1 MLFEHTISELPLP
14 RLNRIRTTS
23 SFVDGSVTLTSVR
36 QFDQNSAT
44 SILTLTQNS
53 PRFEL
58 KMTQNDPLLEALAVP
73 NDLSVSGTLERR
85 KLDMVAKIDG
95 EKFNLR
101 GKYTQNPL
109 GLEIMSDNG
118 EITFSADIGEND
130 GKIILLSS
138 AGELAR
144 DLKFTYSWPD
154 SVILNLDGKIAK
166 YSHSSQACDL
176 FISREIFGNEIR
188 LVLSH
193 GLTPTK
199 IANLDISFDDMSA
212 KLGLENPKPMNYR
225 VFTEVLYGN
234 ITTGGDVSI
243 ETDIDSSKISFSRSI
258 DHSEVTSGHIQ
269 VNHFF
274 KRLTDFEFSIHA
286 QLKKDK
292 FFAGFSG
299 KKKSIGWKVDAGKP
313 KYAKITWETG
323 FTDVDGLTRRA
334 VGIVQN
340 VFSAMEDLTIELV
353 SGENILRLDT
363 PVGFLSYEMVES
375 ESIALQVGCLIYR
388 H

>member
-1 MLFEHTISELPLP
+1 M
-14 RLNRIRTTS
+14 
-23 SFVDGSVTLTSVR
+23 
-36 QFDQNSAT
+36 
-44 SILTLTQNS
+44 
-53 PRFEL
+53 
-58 KMTQNDPLLEALAVP
+58 P

-101 GKYTQNPL
+101 GKYTESPL

-118 EITFSADIGEND
+118 EITFSADIGENE

-138 AGELAR
+138 AGDLPR
-144 DLKFTYSWPD
+144 DMKFTYSWPD
-154 SVILNLDGKIAK
+154 SVMLNLDGKIAQ
-166 YSHSSQACDL
+166 YSHSSHTCDL

-193 GLTPTK
+193 GQTPPN
-199 IANLDISFDDMSA
+199 IGSLEISFDDMSA
-212 KLGLENPKPMNYR
+212 KLGLESPKPMNYR
-225 VFTEVLYGN
+225 VFTEVVYGN
-234 ITTGGDVSI
+234 ITTGGDISI
-243 ETDIDSSKISFSRSI
+243 ETDMDSSKISFSRSI
-258 DHSEVTSGHIQ
+258 DHSEVNSSYIQ

-274 KRLTDFEFSIHA
+274 KRLTDFEFSINA

-292 FFAGFSG
+292 FFAGFFG

-313 KYAKITWETG
+313 KYAKITWETR

-353 SGENILRLDT
+353 SGENIFRLDT
-363 PVGFLSYEMVES
+363 PVGFLSYEMVKS
-375 ESIALQVGCLIYR
+375 ESIALQVRCLIYR